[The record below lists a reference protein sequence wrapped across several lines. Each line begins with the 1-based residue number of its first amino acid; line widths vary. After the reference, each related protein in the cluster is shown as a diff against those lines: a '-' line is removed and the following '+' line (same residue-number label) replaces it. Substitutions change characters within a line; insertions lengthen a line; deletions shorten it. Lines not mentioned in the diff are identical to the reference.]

1 MFFTAH
7 NVRLLAFG
15 LLACFASAF
24 GQTFFISLF
33 NPQWMQEFDLGHGEI
48 GALYSTATLLSG
60 LTLIQVGKLLDDV
73 PLVKFTA
80 LAVLA
85 FAAGCL
91 FIANVTEPAWLVAGF
106 FMIRLCGQGLM
117 GHIAV
122 SSMARFF
129 ERGRGRAISI
139 ATLGF
144 PLGEAIFPSL
154 VVVTVAAL
162 GWRGSWML
170 AAAFLVLFI
179 LPLLAWL
186 PRQAPLAD
194 PARVAQEP
202 GYRRRDVLRD
212 PRFYFLLPIMLAA
225 PFIITGLFF
234 HQATLA
240 VAQGW
245 SLALLA
251 SAFVAFA
258 MAQTASSL
266 LTGVLIDR
274 FGARRLLHVFLWPLG
289 VGAILLLH
297 VDTAWMAFAYMA
309 MAGFSAGAN
318 GSLSGAIWAE
328 LYGTRHI
335 GAIRAMFT
343 AMMVFSTAASPVIL
357 GIALDKGWGMPA
369 LAAIMGL
376 YALAVGPLCG
386 SAVNRIGRKELTDEN
401 R

>member
-1 MFFTAH
+1 MFFTPH
-7 NVRLLAFG
+7 NLRLLGFG

-33 NPQWMQEFDLGHGEI
+33 NPQWMKAFSLSHGEI

-73 PLVKFTA
+73 PLVRFTA
-80 LAVLA
+80 AAVVA
-85 FAAGCL
+85 FAFGCVL
-91 FIANVTEPAWLVAGF
+91 IANVPSAGWLVAGF
-106 FMIRLCGQGLM
+106 FIIRLCGQGLM

-154 VVVTVAAL
+154 VVVGIASV
-162 GWRGSWML
+162 GWRGSWL
-170 AAAFLVLFI
+170 VAAGLLLVVI

-194 PARVAQEP
+194 PARQAAES
-202 GYRRRDVLRD
+202 GFRRRDVLRD
-212 PRFYFLLPIMLAA
+212 ARFYFLLPIMLAA
-225 PFIITGLFF
+225 PFIVTGLFF

-240 VAQGW
+240 AAQGW
-245 SLALLA
+245 PLALLA

-258 MAQTASSL
+258 IAQTASSL

-289 VGAILLLH
+289 AGALALVW
-297 VDTAWMAFAYMA
+297 VDSAWLAFAYMA
-309 MAGFSAGAN
+309 LAGLSAGAN

-335 GAIRAMFT
+335 GAIRAMYS
-343 AMMVFSTAASPVIL
+343 ALMVLSTAASPVLL
-357 GIALDKGWGMPA
+357 GLLLDGGWTMPE
-369 LAAIMGL
+369 LAAMMGA
-376 YALAVGPLCG
+376 YALVAGPVCG
-386 SAVNRIGRKELTDEN
+386 VMVNRSRGAF
-401 R
+401 